1 MSHMEMALKGY
12 LSDERRKNKKLAC
25 RLANMRRLLV
35 RAHAEVLTAKA
46 EAAWNGEEM
55 FRVVLEA
62 AAGTLHD
69 LSVREDL
76 PLPLDL
82 RQCKENREER
92 DSRNLELP
100 FTDVLPIEE
109 KTP

>member
-1 MSHMEMALKGY
+1 MAYKGY
-12 LSDERRKNKKLAC
+12 LSDERRKSTKLSC
-25 RLANMRRLLV
+25 RLANMQRLLA
-35 RAHAEVLTAKA
+35 RAHAEVLTTKA

-69 LSVREDL
+69 LSVREEL

-82 RQCKENREER
+82 LHGIKEIREER

-100 FTDVLPIEE
+100 FAKVLPIEE